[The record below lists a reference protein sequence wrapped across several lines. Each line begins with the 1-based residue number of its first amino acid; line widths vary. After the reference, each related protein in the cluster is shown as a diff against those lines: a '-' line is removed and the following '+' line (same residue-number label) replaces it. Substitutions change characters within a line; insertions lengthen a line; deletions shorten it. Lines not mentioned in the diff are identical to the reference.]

1 MARTYENPSNPSAD
15 VDAATLPL
23 RGGRL
28 CLDFANTVDWHA
40 GVRHGQEYLTTYA
53 ELVAWG
59 RHAGSVAEGEAR
71 ALLETAAS
79 QPEQAQAA
87 LDQAIALREVI
98 YRIFSALAH
107 DRPADA
113 GDLAAL
119 NAALAGAYAR
129 LRLRAGEPRFS
140 WAWEPDGPALDRM
153 LWPVVRS
160 AAELLASDEL
170 GRVRECAGD
179 SCGWL
184 FLDTSKNRSRRWCD
198 MAGCGNR
205 AKARRHYARG
215 RRSTGPD
222 TQP

>member
-1 MARTYENPSNPSAD
+1 MARIYENPSAD

-40 GVRHGQEYLTTYA
+40 GAQHGQEYLTTYA

-59 RHAGSVAEGEAR
+59 RHAGILAEGEAR
-71 ALLETAAS
+71 TLLAAAES
-79 QPEQAQAA
+79 QPERAQAA
-87 LDQAIALREVI
+87 LDQVIALREVI

-107 DRPADA
+107 DRPTDA

-119 NAALAGAYAR
+119 NAALADAFAH
-129 LRLRAGEPRFS
+129 LRLCAATPRFS
-140 WAWEPDGPALDRM
+140 WAWEPGGPDLDRM

-160 AAELLASDEL
+160 AAELLTSDEL
-170 GRVRECAGD
+170 ERVRECAGD

-184 FLDTSKNRSRRWCD
+184 FLDTSKNHSRRWCD

-215 RRSTGPD
+215 RRSSAPD
-222 TQP
+222 TRA

>member
-1 MARTYENPSNPSAD
+1 MAGVVEKSDAE
-15 VDAATLPL
+15 VDAATVPL

-40 GVRHGQEYLTTYA
+40 GAQYGQEYLTTYA
-53 ELVAWG
+53 ELIAWG
-59 RHAGSVAEGEAR
+59 HHAGILAEDEAH
-71 ALLETAAS
+71 ALLEAAAS
-79 QPEQAQAA
+79 QPERAQAA

-98 YRIFSALAH
+98 YRVFSARAH
-107 DRPADA
+107 GRPTDA

-119 NAALAGAYAR
+119 NAALVGAYAH
-129 LRLRAGEPRFS
+129 LRLRAGEPRFF
-140 WAWEPDGPALDRM
+140 WAWEPDGAALDRM
-153 LWPVVRS
+153 LWPVARS
-160 AAELLASDEL
+160 AAELLTADEL
-170 GRVRECAGD
+170 ARVRECASD

-215 RRSTGPD
+215 RRASGPEA
-222 TQP
+222 QP